1 MIGCHACEIACA
13 VAHNQENWPLS
24 HSDFRPRIHVVGK
37 GQAAN
42 PVACHHCNSAPC
54 VTACPVNA
62 LTFQSDSVQLD
73 EQKCIGCKDAQ
84 SLAPLASLRWSI
96 LLRRNATF
104 VTSAV
109 PARKPHRKVCPT
121 QALRLMDDKGLQ
133 QIKVAR
139 QRKTAAG
146 NASSDAQPSRSAY
159 YPLTRVKAQIKF
171 QQVNGKTTLAK
182 SIAGWI
188 HNKRL
193 MRVTAVFI
201 VPKKLTATGIARC
214 ITLFQYIRLVQEGK
228 IIEAAELCHQT
239 SSLPEICGRVCPQD
253 RLCEGACLLLKD
265 HSGAVTIGNLERYIT
280 DTALAMGWRPDV
292 SKVVPRSE
300 KVAVIGAGPA
310 GLGCAD
316 ILARAGVQVGCS

>member
-1 MIGCHACEIACA
+1 MNKFIAAEAAECIGCHACEIACA

-42 PVACHHCNSAPC
+42 PVACHHCNNAPC

-73 EQKCIGCKDAQ
+73 EQKCIGCKRCAIACPFGVVEMVDTIAQ
-84 SLAPLASLRWSI
+84 KCDLCNQRSSGTQACI
-96 LLRRNATF
+96 D
-104 VTSAV
+104 
-109 PARKPHRKVCPT
+109 VCPT

-133 QIKVAR
+133 QIKR
-139 QRKTAAG
+139 QQEKRHQTLSHLAVQRC
-146 NASSDAQPSRSAY
+146 S
-159 YPLTRVKAQIKF
+159 PLTRVKAQIKF
-171 QQVNGKTTLAK
+171 QRVNGKPTLAK

-214 ITLFQYIRLVQEGK
+214 ITLFRI
-228 IIEAAELCHQT
+228 T
-239 SSLPEICGRVCPQD
+239 SVWYRKER
-253 RLCEGACLLLKD
+253 LLKRQNF
-265 HSGAVTIGNLERYIT
+265 AT
-280 DTALAMGWRPDV
+280 RP
-292 SKVVPRSE
+292 VPYPKS
-300 KVAVIGAGPA
+300 AAGYVHRTVFVKA
-310 GLGCAD
+310 HVL
-316 ILARAGVQVGCS
+316 